1 MSWQWHAVS
10 HRTLHLL
17 RPIFHWTMILGFLG
31 AHPPNATPSPKKYG
45 LYQKGLRDH
54 GAQKNPQKRAG
65 YFLGGKG
72 GIQGGGGRGCG
83 SFRFWGNTS
92 RQDYSPPLF
101 RGLHPGWAVD
111 PTEHEPRCNI
121 QRLKLIGSRNDG
133 TQGHAQKLVD
143 GGIVL
148 VKNWNSKKNSSEDE
162 VIYGMYVIYDI
173 EKNMGLRRW
182 IFWTTTF
189 AKELILI
196 SLKFCWGLF
205 NESVLKT
212 KRSYIFLLPTTT
224 RQTHLK
230 AENAGAVLVTDGSN
244 GLWGATGI
252 AHIAIVAWTEFAHL
266 KKKTVTYKYLV
277 SSKTIEIV
285 SFQKKKE
292 VPKNSKRNSIWYHL
306 IVVHNTFATP
316 SCPNDGGQVLPREAS
331 HQFHGATC
339 HISQEVRIVV
349 SFWWAEQPKP
359 HGTVTMT
366 GSTSPPVK
374 VSSSRKCRLYNWVD

>member
-1 MSWQWHAVS
+1 MVAFFEADGGVWISYKHLVNLNPQTTDVMAVACS
-10 HRTLHLL
+10 VTPNSSSRNHGSVENGSQYQV
-17 RPIFHWTMILGFLG
+17 PFIEIFHFTMILGFLG

-45 LYQKGLRDH
+45 LYQKGLRDR
-54 GAQKNPQKRAG
+54 GARKNPQKRAG

-173 EKNMGLRRW
+173 EKNMGPRRW

-189 AKELILI
+189 TKELILI
-196 SLKFCWGLF
+196 SWKFCWGLF

-252 AHIAIVAWTEFAHL
+252 AHIAIVAWTEFGHL
-266 KKKTVTYKYLV
+266 KKNMLHT
-277 SSKTIEIV
+277 
-285 SFQKKKE
+285 
-292 VPKNSKRNSIWYHL
+292 
-306 IVVHNTFATP
+306 
-316 SCPNDGGQVLPREAS
+316 
-331 HQFHGATC
+331 
-339 HISQEVRIVV
+339 
-349 SFWWAEQPKP
+349 
-359 HGTVTMT
+359 
-366 GSTSPPVK
+366 ST
-374 VSSSRKCRLYNWVD
+374 